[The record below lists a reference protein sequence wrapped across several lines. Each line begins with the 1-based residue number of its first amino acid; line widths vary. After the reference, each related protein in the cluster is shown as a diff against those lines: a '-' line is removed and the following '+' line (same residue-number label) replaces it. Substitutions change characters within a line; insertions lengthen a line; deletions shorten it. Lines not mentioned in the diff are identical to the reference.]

1 MDGGRGWLA
10 ERFEGERARLSGVA
24 YRMLGS
30 RSDAEDALQESWVR
44 ISRADAAEIA
54 NLGGWLTT
62 VVARVCLDMLRSRK
76 SRREELVADD
86 PRTREPSTE
95 QGPEHEAVLAD
106 SIGLALL
113 VVLETLSPAERVAFV
128 LHDMFDVPF
137 EEIAPIVGRSSAAA
151 RQLASRARRRVQGAK
166 PDGGADARRRSE
178 IVRAFLA
185 ASRSGDLEGL
195 ISLLDPSVVLRAD
208 AAAVATGA
216 TAEVRGAAAVAE
228 TFSGRARAAR
238 PALVDD
244 APALVWAQ
252 RGTPRVVFAFTFG
265 DGVIVGIDLI
275 ANPDRLARFSIEF
288 VTTEADEQ

>member
-1 MDGGRGWLA
+1 MDGGGGWLA
-10 ERFEGERARLSGVA
+10 ERFEGERTRLSGVA

-76 SRREELVADD
+76 SRREDLIADD

-137 EEIAPIVGRSSAAA
+137 EESHRSSGALPPRRASSRVA
-151 RQLASRARRRVQGAK
+151 RAGACRV
-166 PDGGADARRRSE
+166 RSPT
-178 IVRAFLA
+178 VALT
-185 ASRSGDLEGL
+185 
-195 ISLLDPSVVLRAD
+195 RAD
-208 AAAVATGA
+208 
-216 TAEVRGAAAVAE
+216 E
-228 TFSGRARAAR
+228 ARSCAHSSR
-238 PALVDD
+238 
-244 APALVWAQ
+244 
-252 RGTPRVVFAFTFG
+252 R
-265 DGVIVGIDLI
+265 
-275 ANPDRLARFSIEF
+275 PDRATSKR
-288 VTTEADEQ
+288 